1 MEMLEGGSR
10 RGVLQGEFNGDRN
23 VGGRAYKRKGRF
35 KGGPTRRREG
45 LEEFFLRGTEMLAG
59 VSRRGV
65 FRGWEGLQEA
75 SKGSF
80 QRGPKCRRGGV

>member
-35 KGGPTRRREG
+35 KGGPTCRREG
-45 LEEFFLRGTEMLAG
+45 LEEFF
-59 VSRRGV
+59 
-65 FRGWEGLQEA
+65 
-75 SKGSF
+75 KGD
-80 QRGPKCRRGGV
+80 RNVGGSV

>member
-1 MEMLEGGSR
+1 
-10 RGVLQGEFNGDRN
+10 
-23 VGGRAYKRKGRF
+23 
-35 KGGPTRRREG
+35 
-45 LEEFFLRGTEMLAG
+45 MLAG

-80 QRGPKCRRGGV
+80 QRGPKCRRGGLEDNEV